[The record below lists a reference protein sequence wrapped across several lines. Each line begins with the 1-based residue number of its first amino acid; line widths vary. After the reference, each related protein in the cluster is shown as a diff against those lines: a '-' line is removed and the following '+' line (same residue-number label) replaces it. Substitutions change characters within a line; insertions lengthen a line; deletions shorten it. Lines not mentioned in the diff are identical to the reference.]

1 MSLRL
6 FIAVDLPPVLAAAV
20 QALCQG
26 LPAARWSKPAQ
37 LHLTLRFL
45 GDTPEDELPRLR
57 AQLLTVARPPF
68 ELGVRGVG
76 AFPRQ
81 RRPARVLWAGVAPA
95 EPLVALKAAI
105 DGAIGPDPE
114 EAERGFSPHLTLARF
129 RDDPG
134 PALTGYLERHAGFD
148 GGAWPVEVFHLY
160 RSTLGRDG
168 AVHEILQS
176 YPLRVP

>member
-1 MSLRL
+1 MGLRL
-6 FIAVDLPPVLAAAV
+6 FLAVDLPPAIAAEV
-20 QALCQG
+20 EALCQG
-26 LPAARWSKPAQ
+26 LAAARWSNPAQ

-45 GDTPEDELPRLR
+45 GDTPEDRLASLR
-57 AQLLTVARPPF
+57 AQLATVAAAPF
-68 ELGVRGVG
+68 GLSVQGVG
-76 AFPRQ
+76 VFPRH
-81 RRPARVLWAGVAPA
+81 RRPARVLWAGVAPG

-114 EAERGFSPHLTLARF
+114 QSGRDFSPHLTLARF

-134 PALTGYLERHAGFD
+134 PALAQYLARHAGFN
-148 GGAWPVEVFHLY
+148 GGAWPVEAFHLY

-176 YPLRVP
+176 YPLRTP